1 MSGKINVLIM
11 VICYGLA
18 FLIRFIPRNEKP
30 EEKVFKV
37 FGALFLMGAV
47 LFGLV
52 FLLS

>member
-1 MSGKINVLIM
+1 MSAKINVLIM

-18 FLIRFIPRNEKP
+18 FLIRAIPRNEKP
-30 EEKVFKV
+30 EEKVFKIISII
-37 FGALFLMGAV
+37 LLMGAI